1 MAKRTLRPGCAG
13 FFAAIA
19 VCVVGGLV
27 FAYSIYNK
35 HNAPVTSS
43 AAAGASSAASQTA
56 SSAVSKVSGALASEM
71 KTGGLLML
79 INANNPLP
87 STYTPTL
94 STVPQSY
101 YISSDKDNHFDS
113 RAAPS
118 LSQMIHDA
126 RADGVNLVIVS
137 GYRSTAYQTENFARK
152 VSQYR
157 AQGYGA
163 STASS
168 KAATLVAPPGTSEH
182 ESGLAADIVSSDW
195 YNKNADLTAAFDQT
209 TAFAWLN
216 KHAATHGFVL
226 RYPKDKTDITGI
238 EYEPWHWRYVGKENA
253 EKMNSQGVC
262 LEEYDG
268 KA

>member
-43 AAAGASSAASQTA
+43 AAAGTSNAKSSAASSAAS
-56 SSAVSKVSGALASEM
+56 KISGALASQM

-79 INANNPLP
+79 INPNNPLP
-87 STYTPTL
+87 SDYTPSL
-94 STVPQSY
+94 STVSKSY
-101 YISSDKDNHFDS
+101 YISADKDNHFDS
-113 RAAPS
+113 RAAPY

-126 RADGVNLVIVS
+126 RTDGVNLVIVS
-137 GYRSTAYQTENFARK
+137 GYRSMAYQTDNFDRK
-152 VSQYR
+152 ASQYR
-157 AQGYGA
+157 AQGYGSSA
-163 STASS
+163 ASS

-216 KHAATHGFVL
+216 KHAAAYGFIL
-226 RYPKDKTDITGI
+226 RYPKDKTAITGI
-238 EYEPWHWRYVGKENA
+238 EYEPWHWRYVGKDNA
-253 EKMNSQGVC
+253 EKMNSRGVC

>member
-1 MAKRTLRPGCAG
+1 MAKRTLRPGCCG
-13 FFAAIA
+13 FLAAIV

-27 FAYSIYNK
+27 FAYAIFNK
-35 HNAPVTSS
+35 HNAAVPSGTDTGGTSRPV
-43 AAAGASSAASQTA
+43 
-56 SSAVSKVSGALASEM
+56 SSAVSKALAPASEM

-79 INANNPLP
+79 INAQSPLP
-87 STYTPTL
+87 SDYTPAL
-94 STVPQSY
+94 STVDKSY
-101 YISSDKDNHFDS
+101 YLSSDKDNHFDA
-113 RAAPS
+113 RAAPY

-126 RADGVNLVIVS
+126 RADGVQLVIVS
-137 GYRSTAYQTENFARK
+137 GYRSMAYQTDNFDRK

-157 AQGYGA
+157 AQGYGP

-195 YNKNADLTAAFDQT
+195 YKKNTDLTAAFDQT
-209 TAFAWLN
+209 EAFAWME
-216 KHAATHGFVL
+216 KHAADYGFIL
-226 RYPKDKTDITGI
+226 RYPKGKTDITGI

-253 EKMNSQGVC
+253 LKMTGAGLC

>member
-1 MAKRTLRPGCAG
+1 MAKRTLRPGCCG
-13 FFAAIA
+13 FLAAIA

-27 FAYSIYNK
+27 FAYAIFNK
-35 HNAPVTSS
+35 HNATTSS
-43 AAAGASSAASQTA
+43 GTSTGVSSQSVSAS
-56 SSAVSKVSGALASEM
+56 VSKALAPASEM

-79 INANNPLP
+79 INAKNPLP
-87 STYTPTL
+87 SDYTPTL
-94 STVPQSY
+94 ALVDKSY
-101 YISSDKDNHFDS
+101 YTSSDKDNHFDS
-113 RAAPS
+113 RAAPH

-126 RADGVNLVIVS
+126 RADGVQLVIYS
-137 GYRSTAYQTENFARK
+137 GYRSMAYQTDNFDRK
-152 VSQYR
+152 VSEYR
-157 AQGYGA
+157 AQGYGP

-195 YNKNADLTAAFDQT
+195 LRKNGDLNETFEKT
-209 TAFAWLN
+209 TAFAWLEQ
-216 KHAATHGFVL
+216 HAADYGFIL

-238 EYEPWHWRYVGKENA
+238 SYEPWHWRYVGKDNA
-253 EKMNSQGVC
+253 EKINSAGLC